1 MDAGTHQSSDC
12 WLSVSVRLSRRW
24 DIILTPPQ
32 VLAVKNLWELEGRE
46 YCPLDMMWLL
56 RSQIHLHK
64 TCTKSSQVK
73 IPTQGKDYPF
83 LRSYWLLMPAWE
95 GESLPFG
102 VELIRLFSFCLF
114 YLAPCSN
121 KSYNVMMSL
130 ISLSAAAFVSLG
142 GLTKTEEKWS
152 LSLLPKFGNTAILWP
167 AIFSSHIA
175 LSKDPEKWSLRM
187 IRLG

>member
-12 WLSVSVRLSRRW
+12 WPSVSMRLSSRW

-32 VLAVKNLWELEGRE
+32 VLAVKNLRELEGRE

-56 RSQIHLHK
+56 CSQIHLHK

-130 ISLSAAAFVSLG
+130 ISLSVLRLSPLVALLRLKRNGPSVSCRNLAT
-142 GLTKTEEKWS
+142 LQFFDLPSFLLILHCLKTQRN
-152 LSLLPKFGNTAILWP
+152 G
-167 AIFSSHIA
+167 H
-175 LSKDPEKWSLRM
+175 
-187 IRLG
+187 